1 MTSTEII
8 LAPPRNTVRPQVGT
22 EPVAVRVARLAG
34 QLTRVTRNTLLD
46 MRHRPAKTRTA
57 RMLVLIAAHNEGSR
71 DGSAP
76 VGSTPI
82 ERTLASIER
91 QSRRPDRVVVIVDNC
106 DDDTEER
113 ARQFKWVTA
122 MRTVDNT
129 DRKVGALTDGWRRWQ
144 AGYDFVAGVDADTV
158 LDPKCLEQLEAEMVR
173 NKKAG
178 GVMARYTI
186 ARPENA
192 GALERALTLVQI
204 MDFASWTTDLLRR
217 DRKTYVLGGQAT
229 LFRADTLRAVTEQHH
244 QHGPWDPDE
253 DVEDM
258 ALTWQ
263 MHGLGMDTIVSANAR
278 AWVGGMPTVRAL
290 VGQRQ
295 KWVEGMVGLLR
306 RHGFSS
312 TTMLPWRQQ
321 FGLVVNGAVRV
332 VFLLLLAAAL
342 SAGQFRWSWWW
353 LAPTAVAMLLNLRT
367 AWRIPGRKPTDL
379 LFAASLIPME
389 LFLWL
394 QIRCTAI
401 AWYHVL
407 LGRKRDGWAAQA
419 KAEAGLGGG
428 PGKIVGFLVA
438 AVAAAAAIAYGWTVL
453 DPDWQRLALTYGWSC
468 LAVVTICQT
477 IGMAWRLIR
486 PTRGFRP

>member
-1 MTSTEII
+1 VTSTEII
-8 LAPPRNTVRPQVGT
+8 LAPPRSTTRPQAGS
-22 EPVAVRVARLAG
+22 EPVAVRAARVAG
-34 QLTRVTRNTLLD
+34 QLSRATRNAFMDL
-46 MRHRPAKTRTA
+46 RNRPAKARTS
-57 RMLVLIAAHNEGSR
+57 RLLVLIAAHNEGSA

-76 VGSTPI
+76 LGSTPI
-82 ERTLASIER
+82 ERTLASIEAQTR
-91 QSRRPDRVVVIVDNC
+91 QPDRVVVVADNC
-106 DDDTEER
+106 DDDTEDR
-113 ARQFKWVTA
+113 ARRFKWVTV
-122 MRTVDNT
+122 MRTVDNA
-129 DRKVGALTDGWRRWQ
+129 DRKVGALTAGWRRWQ

-158 LDPKCLEQLEAEMVR
+158 LDPKCLQQLETEMLR

-186 ARPENA
+186 ARAEGA
-192 GALERALTLVQI
+192 GPVQRALTLVQI
-204 MDFASWTTDLLRR
+204 LDFASWTSDLLRR

-229 LFRADTLRAVTEQHH
+229 LFRAETLRAVTEHHH
-244 QHGPWDPDE
+244 QHGPWDPNE

-263 MHGLGMDTIVSANAR
+263 MHGLGMDTIVSAQAR
-278 AWVGGMPTVRAL
+278 AWVGSMPTVRAL

-321 FGLVVNGAVRV
+321 FGLLLNGAVRV

-342 SAGQFRWSWWW
+342 AAGQFRWSWWW
-353 LAPTAVAMLLNLRT
+353 ITPTVVAMLLNLRT
-367 AWRIPGRKPTDL
+367 AWRVPGRRFGDL
-379 LFAASLIPME
+379 VFAASLIPME

-419 KAEAGLGGG
+419 RAEAGLGGG
-428 PGKIVGFLVA
+428 VGKLVGLVV
-438 AVAAAAAIAYGWTVL
+438 AVAAGCAAVAYGWTRL

-468 LAVVTICQT
+468 LAVVTIGQT
-477 IGMAWRLIR
+477 LGMAWRLVR